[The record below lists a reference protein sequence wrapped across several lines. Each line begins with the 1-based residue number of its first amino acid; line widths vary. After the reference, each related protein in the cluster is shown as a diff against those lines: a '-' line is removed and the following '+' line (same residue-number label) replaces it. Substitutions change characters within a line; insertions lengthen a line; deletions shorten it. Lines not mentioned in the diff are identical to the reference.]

1 MRAYRDDGRATSAG
15 RTGKLRNEDTAVAV
29 GQLEIDQESRR
40 TVARRDRDCL
50 GTRPRD
56 ADRVAAVREQ
66 HLHQISVCRVIL
78 DQQAVHVRRCRARA
92 EG

>member
-1 MRAYRDDGRATSAG
+1 MCAHRDDGRATSAG
-15 RTGKLRNEDTAVAV
+15 RTGKLRNEDAAVAV
-29 GQLEIDQESRR
+29 GQLEIDENHVEPLRG
-40 TVARRDRDCL
+40 RDRDCL

-66 HLHQISVCRVIL
+66 HLHQIGVCRVIL
-78 DQQAVHVRRCRARA
+78 DQQAVHVRRRRARA